1 MMIYQV
7 KEEEGGVHSV
17 TRDMLVTARR
27 KAKYREKVIAD
38 VHKRLYN
45 TYEDSGWWIFKR
57 KKSQFDIIISSM
69 RYISEAWDYALYAGY
84 ITTREHSILKRNC
97 FTVRTLDAMLQA
109 TSCNLSTKE
118 MITLRETLDIKEP
131 SDD

>member
-17 TRDMLVTARR
+17 TRDMLITARR

-57 KKSQFDIIISSM
+57 KKSQFDAAGLDSNYPFDAQMKSYDTDAISNTM
-69 RYISEAWDYALYAGY
+69 RKNPRRRAWVAARIADC
-84 ITTREHSILKRNC
+84 EK
-97 FTVRTLDAMLQA
+97 
-109 TSCNLSTKE
+109 K
-118 MITLRETLDIKEP
+118 
-131 SDD
+131 